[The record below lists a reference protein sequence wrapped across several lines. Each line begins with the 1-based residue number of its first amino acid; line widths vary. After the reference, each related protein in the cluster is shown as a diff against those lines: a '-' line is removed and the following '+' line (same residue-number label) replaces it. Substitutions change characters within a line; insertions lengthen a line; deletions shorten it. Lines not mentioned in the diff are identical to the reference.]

1 MGNIEIILDEAILL
15 LLKTCPRED
24 FCRDKLIELLKKQY
38 VEKYESSDSIAEI
51 NDYELALKSIIF
63 KKHSNSTKIN
73 WQRF

>member
-38 VEKYESSDSIAEI
+38 AEKYENSLSISEI
-51 NDYELALKSIIF
+51 NDYESALKSITF
-63 KKHSNSTKIN
+63 KRYEDN
-73 WQRF
+73 